1 MSRVL
6 YPDNW
11 DELRRACYAR
21 DGYRCQQCGATNVR
35 LHAHHIIP
43 LSQGGTNTLDNL
55 ITLCEECHAKYHPH
69 MNPGSYAQRELPKP
83 SHPGLIIFLYVLAV
97 LLMPIGIGWL
107 LFFLAFYLESK

>member
-1 MSRVL
+1 
-6 YPDNW
+6 
-11 DELRRACYAR
+11 
-21 DGYRCQQCGATNVR
+21 
-35 LHAHHIIP
+35 
-43 LSQGGTNTLDNL
+43 
-55 ITLCEECHAKYHPH
+55 